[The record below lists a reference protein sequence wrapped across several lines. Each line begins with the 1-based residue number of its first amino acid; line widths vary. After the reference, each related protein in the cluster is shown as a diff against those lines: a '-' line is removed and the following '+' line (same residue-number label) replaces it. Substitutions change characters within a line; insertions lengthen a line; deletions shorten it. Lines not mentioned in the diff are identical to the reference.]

1 MPGGLVLRRNFF
13 SFADLVN
20 DEELNAEQ
28 WLVSLGSFHLPNGPE
43 EIELFSR
50 GPWLEVLVRIGA
62 VDMVQKR
69 LPLFVRRLEVHPE
82 DCPRLLV
89 GGKRGP
95 DVRDVMKALHSAA
108 GKRLRCLK
116 IEKLPGKKEWRCDD
130 ILPESDLGLSVAQT
144 FGSPLG

>member
-1 MPGGLVLRRNFF
+1 MA
-13 SFADLVN
+13 AD
-20 DEELNAEQ
+20 
-28 WLVSLGSFHLPNGPE
+28 GSYQNPSNKDCWTYCTSC
-43 EIELFSR
+43 SR
-50 GPWLEVLVRIGA
+50 CADKGRYTHCNKCSGRFDPKGKI
-62 VDMVQKR
+62 
-69 LPLFVRRLEVHPE
+69 EVHPE

-89 GGKRGP
+89 GGQRGP
-95 DVRDVMKALHSAA
+95 DVRDVMNALHSAA